1 MYNFKKEREIPVFDE
16 NLVRSK
22 REREWRK
29 EGEYMTD
36 SGPINSM
43 NRDAIRDDAK

>member
-16 NLVRSK
+16 NLVQNGK
-22 REREWRK
+22 REWRK